1 MKLITFN
8 PWLNSNKDILKKFNK
23 NKDFFLGDWCLKNF
37 NTFEDENFKVIFGGD
52 KDVNELK
59 KFSKFSFPFKAY
71 NSILKNLHKSL
82 NLFHKKK
89 EGIKYWEFN
98 INTWLWVYID
108 TMQKR
113 WRMIDNLKKFKI
125 NQVITLDTEK
135 IDKATLGSKHI
146 KLISAN
152 SILWN
157 VKIFN
162 EILDAKKFKNI
173 KKIKINN
180 KINDIYL
187 NRKSVELSYF
197 NFSKLNKLNNEFFSI
212 I

>member
-1 MKLITFN
+1 M
-8 PWLNSNKDILKKFNK
+8 NSNKDILKNFNK

-52 KDVNELK
+52 KNVNELK
-59 KFSKFSFPFKAY
+59 KFSKFSFPFKTY
-71 NSILKNLHKSL
+71 NSILKNLHTSL

-89 EGIKYWEFN
+89 ENIKYWEFN

-113 WRMIDNLKKFKI
+113 WHMIDNLKKFKI
-125 NQVITLDTEK
+125 NQVITLDTKK

-146 KLISAN
+146 KLMSAN

-157 VKIFN
+157 VRIFN
-162 EILDAKKFKNI
+162 EILDAKNFRNI
-173 KKIKINN
+173 KKIKIKNQ
-180 KINDIYL
+180 INDIYI
-187 NRKSVELSYF
+187 NKKSVELSYF
-197 NFSKLNKLNNEFFSI
+197 NFSKLNKLNKEFFSI